1 MSGHSKWNNIK
12 RKKGAADAQRGAI
25 FTKIGREI
33 QVAVKQG
40 GPDPDNNSRLKDVI
54 AKAKANNMPNDNIQ
68 RSIKKASGAND
79 TDNFEEIIYEGYG
92 PGGIAVMVKTLTDNR
107 NRTAGDIRHLFDK
120 FGGNMGTNGCVS
132 FQFEEKGS
140 LIISRED
147 YPELDEESVMMDALE
162 AGAEDFAADED
173 SFEITTSPE
182 DYSTVRD
189 QLETQNYTFA
199 DVSLGPVPTVWA
211 KLEDEE
217 LIDKMEKMIDR
228 MEELDDVQEVFHNW
242 EQD

>member
-1 MSGHSKWNNIK
+1 
-12 RKKGAADAQRGAI
+12 
-25 FTKIGREI
+25 
-33 QVAVKQG
+33 
-40 GPDPDNNSRLKDVI
+40 
-54 AKAKANNMPNDNIQ
+54 
-68 RSIKKASGAND
+68 
-79 TDNFEEIIYEGYG
+79 
-92 PGGIAVMVKTLTDNR
+92 MVKTLTDNR

-189 QLETQNYTFA
+189 QLETQNYAFA